1 MLDYNIISEEKI
13 NSICKNIPDIE
24 EMENLRIKVR
34 RRRKNF
40 ALTLAIAVIVLI
52 IAFFVVNH
60 KSFAASFQSGVQVV
74 AIATVI
80 VAIALLIFYA
90 VYISPPLNRLKSRF
104 NQNIIAHY
112 IQSILP
118 GAQYEPESYHPVQ
131 TYYESLLFTIDVDRH
146 SGANYV
152 HGMFDKTEVSFSYMH
167 TEYKQ
172 VSYTKNG
179 TKTTWHTIFKGVFMC
194 ADSNKKFSGK
204 TLVLPDTAEKYLGGF
219 GKWLQKKTGN
229 AVGEM
234 VYMENVNFE
243 KEFVVYST
251 DPVEARYLITP
262 KIQEQIFNMKK
273 LLKKDLRLSFV
284 NNNVFIAVSRE
295 NVFQLNTSLSFT
307 NINTLKYYMK
317 DIVELLTL
325 IHLLDLNIR
334 IWGRN

>member
-1 MLDYNIISEEKI
+1 MLDYNIISEEQI
-13 NSICKNIPDIE
+13 NSICANIPDIE
-24 EMENLRIKVR
+24 EMENLRLKVR
-34 RRRKNF
+34 KRKKNF
-40 ALTLAIAVIVLI
+40 VLTSAITVIVLV
-52 IAFFVVNH
+52 IAFLALNQ
-60 KSFAASFQSGVQVV
+60 ASSQSGAQVLM
-74 AIATVI
+74 IAAVI
-80 VAIALLIFYA
+80 AVVALLIFYA
-90 VYISPPLNRLKSRF
+90 VYISPPLNRLKLRF
-104 NQNIIAHY
+104 TQNVIAHY

-118 GAQYEPESYHPVQ
+118 GAQYEPANYHSLQ
-131 TYYESLLFTIDVDRH
+131 TYGESLLFMIDVDRH

-172 VSYTKNG
+172 VSHTKNG

-194 ADSNKKFSGK
+194 ADSNKRFSGK

-219 GKWLQKKTGN
+219 GKWLQKKAGN

-262 KIQEQIFNMKK
+262 KIQEQIFGMKK
-273 LLKKDLRLSFV
+273 LLKRDIRLSFV
-284 NNNVFIAVSRE
+284 NNNVFVAVSRE

-307 NINTLKYYMK
+307 DNNTLKYYMK
-317 DIVELLTL
+317 DILELLTL

-334 IWGRN
+334 IYSL